1 MRYLAILLL
10 APWLLMLCWAY
21 WRYPQSLP
29 RTPRRRAYDVVALLL
44 AASATVQAALL
55 GFDHAA
61 LPAVGRFGRA
71 SGAIWQ
77 QVMPALFGYGA
88 FAVVL
93 LLALWLRQACW
104 GRRPP

>member
-10 APWLLMLCWAY
+10 APWLMLLCWAY
-21 WRYPQSLP
+21 WRYPANLP
-29 RTPRRRAYDVVALLL
+29 RTPRRRLYDVMAVLL
-44 AASATVQAALL
+44 AATATVRAALL

-88 FAVVL
+88 FALVL
-93 LLALWLRQACW
+93 LLALVLRHLCW
-104 GRRPP
+104 GRGLR